1 MKIAV
6 VGDGIV
12 GATVSFYLSKEKKH
26 NITMFDYGIGQ
37 ATKASAGIIAPWL
50 SKRRSKVWYQLAR
63 DGASVINELATETEM
78 TTDVYDQSGVIYL
91 RKSDSDLED
100 LNQLGI
106 ERKKE
111 APLMGE
117 INKLSSQSIQNL
129 FPGFKIEDQGLYV
142 SGGAKIDGAK
152 FVEFLNKKSTFDN
165 FIRESVKLTL
175 SSNNEVMVNNQKFD
189 YVILA
194 VGAWLPDVLKEI
206 GYKARVRPQKGQL
219 IEVKMNPK
227 LDPHLPVLMPEG
239 ERDFI
244 PQNNGELI
252 IGATHEN
259 NGGFDLKVSEQVK
272 LDLLASGQRIIPSLT
287 NADIVNYRVGTRA
300 YTNDFLP
307 FFGPIT
313 DNSNLL
319 VASGLGSS
327 GLTTGPLIGKLL
339 SEIIE
344 KKPVNLSHYSHTVGD
359 YISLEK

>member
-6 VGDGIV
+6 IGDGIV
-12 GATVSFYLSKEKKH
+12 GATVGFYLSKEKKH
-26 NITMFDYGIGQ
+26 TITMFDYGIGQ

-50 SKRRSKVWYQLAR
+50 SKRRSKVWYHLAR
-63 DGASVINELATETEM
+63 DGASVINELATETGM

-91 RKSDSDLED
+91 RKNDSDLQN

-106 ERKKE
+106 ERRKE

-117 INKLSSQSIQNL
+117 LNKLSSQSIQNL
-129 FPGFKIEDQGLYV
+129 FPGFKIMDQGLYV

-152 FVEFLNKKSTFDN
+152 FVEFLNKKSTFND
-165 FIRESVKLTL
+165 FIKEPVKLTL
-175 SSNNEVMVNNQKFD
+175 SSNRAVMVNNQRFD
-189 YVILA
+189 CIVLA
-194 VGAWLPDVLKEI
+194 VGAWLPDILKEL
-206 GYKARVRPQKGQL
+206 GYKVKVRPQKGQL

-227 LDPHLPVLMPEG
+227 LDQHLPVLMPEG

-244 PQNNGELI
+244 PQNNGGLI

-259 NGGFDLKVSEQVK
+259 DGGFDLKVSDQVK
-272 LDLLASGQRIIPSLT
+272 SDLLASGQRIITSLT

-307 FFGPIT
+307 FFGSLT
-313 DNSNLL
+313 DGSNLL

-344 KKPVNLSHYSHTVGD
+344 HKSVNLSYYTHSVSD
-359 YISLEK
+359 YISLDD